1 MCYAGLM
8 LANASDTPLVAP
20 PDEHEAVRDDFRPER
35 VKVLLIGESRP
46 SNGTFFY
53 RGDSRLAKYTWEAIG
68 REHRSVFEFLRHFQ
82 SRGCFLMDLCREPVN
97 HLPAEKRKIA
107 RMKGEQ
113 TLQQYL
119 RDVRPLAI
127 IVVMKG
133 IVEHVERALKAAG
146 LGVVP
151 RHVVPFPAQGHERE
165 YVAGLRSI
173 FLEIEKEKFANR

>member
-1 MCYAGLM
+1 M
-8 LANASDTPLVAP
+8 LANASEIPVVTL
-20 PDEHEAVRDDFRPER
+20 PDEYEAARDRFRPER
-35 VKVLLIGESRP
+35 VKVLFVGESRP

-68 REHRSVFEFLRHFQ
+68 EEHRSVSEFLRHFQ
-82 SRGCFLMDLCREPVN
+82 ACGCFLMDLCREPVN

-113 TLQQYL
+113 TSQQLL

-146 LGVVP
+146 LGAVP
-151 RHVVPFPAQGHERE
+151 RYVVPFPAQGHERE
-165 YVAGLRSI
+165 YGAGLRSI
-173 FLEIEKEKFANR
+173 FREIEKQIELANR